1 MTTDELRQ
9 LYLEFFKS
17 KGHEI
22 IPSAS
27 LIPENDATV
36 LFTMAGMHPLVPF
49 LMGENH
55 PLGRRL
61 ANAQKCIRTGD
72 IDEVGDNRHL
82 TFFEMLGNWSLGDY
96 FKENAIEWSF
106 EFLTSPQWLN
116 LDPKRFYVTVFGG
129 DETAPR
135 DNLSI
140 QVWQKCFNQA
150 GIMAEVSDS
159 GNWENENTRIFALGK
174 NDNWWGLTTGPCGPC
189 SEMFYDTR
197 IDEGYLSQSFDDLV
211 NSGRFF
217 EVWND
222 VFMEYNKK
230 EDGELVAL
238 SQKNVDTGM
247 GLERTV
253 AVLNGL
259 AEVFEID
266 EFGQLFDEIETLAQV
281 KYEYNKSA
289 FRIIA
294 DHVRSATM
302 ILGDQKGIVP
312 TNLDQGYVLRRLIR
326 RAVRYGKQIGIEGL
340 FLGKIA
346 KVVIRQLHLIYP
358 ELKVNEQFIFDELR
372 KEEEKF
378 AATLEKGLR
387 EIKKKFKFESND
399 NGLKGFTINAND
411 LFYLYSTFG
420 FPIELSFEEIDN
432 YRLEHGYPKVD
443 EGVKKHFTSLFNQN
457 MLKHQALSRKGAE
470 QKFKGGLADTGED
483 TRRLH
488 TATHLLQAALRQVLG
503 AHVFQK
509 GSNITPERLRFDFS
523 HPEKMTPEQIVQ
535 VESLVNDWISKN
547 YEVKCEEI
555 PYMDAKERGA
565 IGLFEDK
572 YGEVVKL
579 YSVGDISCELCG
591 GPHANHTGELG
602 KFKIVKEE
610 ASSAGVRRIK
620 AILE

>member
-9 LYLEFFKS
+9 LYLDFFQS

-49 LMGENH
+49 LMGEKH
-55 PLGRRL
+55 LRGTRL

-72 IDEVGDNRHL
+72 IDDVGDNRHL

-96 FKENAIEWSF
+96 FKQEAIEWSF

-116 LDPKRFYVTVFGG
+116 LDPKRFYVTIFGG

-197 IDEGYLSQSFDDLV
+197 IDEGHLSQSFDDLV

-312 TNLDQGYVLRRLIR
+312 SNLDQGYVLRRLIR
-326 RAVRYGKQIGIEGL
+326 RAVRYGKQIGINEP
-340 FLGKIA
+340 FLNKVA

-358 ELKVNEQFIFDELR
+358 ELKTNEQFIFNELL

-378 AATLEKGLR
+378 ATTLEKGLR
-387 EIKKKFKFESND
+387 EFEKMSQDKNLS
-399 NGLKGFTINAND
+399 GKEAFI
-411 LFYLYSTFG
+411 LFSTYG
-420 FPIELSFEEIDN
+420 FPFEMTVELAKETGLNISREEFDEEFE
-432 YRLEHGYPKVD
+432 
-443 EGVKKHFTSLFNQN
+443 
-457 MLKHQALSRKGAE
+457 KHQALSRQGAE

-483 TRRLH
+483 TRKLH

-620 AILE
+620 AVLE

>member
-9 LYLEFFKS
+9 LYLDFFQS

-61 ANAQKCIRTGD
+61 TNAQKCIRTGD

-197 IDEGYLSQSFDDLV
+197 IDEGHLSQSFDDLV

-259 AEVFEID
+259 TEVFEID

-312 TNLDQGYVLRRLIR
+312 SNLDQGYVLRRLIR
-326 RAVRYGKQIGIEGL
+326 RAVRYGKQIGINEP
-340 FLGKIA
+340 FLNKVA

-358 ELKVNEQFIFDELR
+358 ELKTNEQFIFNELL

-378 AATLEKGLR
+378 ATTLEKGLR
-387 EIKKKFKFESND
+387 EFEKMSQDKNLS
-399 NGLKGFTINAND
+399 GKEAFI
-411 LFYLYSTFG
+411 LFSTYG
-420 FPIELSFEEIDN
+420 FPFEMTVELAKETGLNISREEFDEEFE
-432 YRLEHGYPKVD
+432 
-443 EGVKKHFTSLFNQN
+443 
-457 MLKHQALSRKGAE
+457 KHQALSRQGAE

-483 TRRLH
+483 TRKLH

-535 VESLVNDWISKN
+535 VESLINEWIVKN

-620 AILE
+620 AVLE

>member
-9 LYLEFFKS
+9 LYLEFFRS

-49 LMGENH
+49 LMGEKH
-55 PLGRRL
+55 PRGVRL
-61 ANAQKCIRTGD
+61 ANSQKCIRTGD
-72 IDEVGDNRHL
+72 IDDVGDNRHL

-96 FKENAIEWSF
+96 FKQEAIEWSF

-116 LDPKRFYVTVFGG
+116 LDPKRLYVTVFSG
-129 DETAPR
+129 DESTPR
-135 DNLSI
+135 DNDSI
-140 QVWQKCFNQA
+140 AVWQKCFNQA

-174 NDNWWGLTTGPCGPC
+174 DDNWWGLATGGPCGPDT
-189 SEMFYDTR
+189 EMFYDTR
-197 IDEGYLSQSFDDLV
+197 IEEGHLEESFENLV
-211 NSGRFF
+211 DQGRFF
-217 EVWND
+217 EIWND
-222 VFMEYNKK
+222 VFMQYNKK
-230 EDGELVAL
+230 DDDSLEPLI
-238 SQKNVDTGM
+238 QKNVDTGM

-253 AVLNGL
+253 AVLNGYSNI
-259 AEVFEID
+259 FEID
-266 EFGQLFDEIETLAQV
+266 EFGQLFDEIETLAEI
-281 KYEYNKSA
+281 KYEYNKPA

-294 DHVRSATM
+294 DHVRTATM

-312 TNLDQGYVLRRLIR
+312 SNLDQGYVLRRLIR
-326 RAVRYGKQIGIEGL
+326 RAVRYGKQIKIEKT
-340 FLGKIA
+340 FLSDLA
-346 KVVIRQLHLIYP
+346 KVVIRQLQHTYP
-358 ELKVNEQFIFDELR
+358 ELKKNEQFIFAELQN
-372 KEEEKF
+372 EEEKF
-378 AATLEKGLR
+378 SVTLEKGLR
-387 EIKKKFKFESND
+387 EFEKMSHD
-399 NGLKGFTINAND
+399 KQISGKEAFV
-411 LFYLYSTFG
+411 LFSTYG
-420 FPIELSFEEIDN
+420 FPFEMTAELAQEKGMAVSREEFDVEFE
-432 YRLEHGYPKVD
+432 
-443 EGVKKHFTSLFNQN
+443 
-457 MLKHQALSRKGAE
+457 KHQSLSRKGAE

-483 TRRLH
+483 TRKLH

-503 AHVFQK
+503 PHVFQK

-523 HPEKMTPEQIVQ
+523 HNEKMTPEQIAQ
-535 VESLVNDWISKN
+535 VESLVNDWISKD

-555 PYMDAKERGA
+555 SYMDAKERGA

-591 GPHANHTGELG
+591 GPHATQTGELG
-602 KFKIVKEE
+602 KFKIIKEE

-620 AILE
+620 AVLE

>member
-197 IDEGYLSQSFDDLV
+197 IDEGHLSQSFDDLV

-312 TNLDQGYVLRRLIR
+312 SNLDQGYVLRRLIR
-326 RAVRYGKQIGIEGL
+326 RAVRYGKQIGINEP
-340 FLGKIA
+340 FLNKVA

-358 ELKVNEQFIFDELR
+358 ELKTNEQFIFNELL

-378 AATLEKGLR
+378 ATTLEKGLR
-387 EIKKKFKFESND
+387 EFEKMSQDKNLS
-399 NGLKGFTINAND
+399 GKEAFI
-411 LFYLYSTFG
+411 LFSTYG
-420 FPIELSFEEIDN
+420 FPFEMTVELAKETGLNISREEFDEEFE
-432 YRLEHGYPKVD
+432 
-443 EGVKKHFTSLFNQN
+443 
-457 MLKHQALSRKGAE
+457 KHQALSRQGAE

-483 TRRLH
+483 TRKLH

-535 VESLVNDWISKN
+535 VESLINEWIVKN

-620 AILE
+620 AVLE